1 MADTDADRLQA
12 LSRDEIHSETSKIA
26 WSELQRFFAAGRA
39 INVSPDLDLVE
50 VALQVSNDNSDLVRE
65 WMDKGKLAPVLVIR
79 AESLSNRKFARS
91 TPSFSKIYSSE
102 ASHSRVSSALVSSS
116 PAFAIISCLRL
127 RNLKQMLPL

>member
-1 MADTDADRLQA
+1 MADTDAEKLQA

-65 WMDKGKLAPVLVIR
+65 WMDKGKLAPVSDDQARYWIGTDAIVWAVVVKPWVLVQDMKENQI
-79 AESLSNRKFARS
+79 E
-91 TPSFSKIYSSE
+91 
-102 ASHSRVSSALVSSS
+102 H
-116 PAFAIISCLRL
+116 
-127 RNLKQMLPL
+127 